1 LLQVE
6 APPWDYRAS
15 SIFVPRGTK
24 HASQLERLSF
34 SDVKSM
40 HDVVDDASKRRAFNV
55 DWREC
60 LSKEE
65 RFFNLCKK
73 VMKRADRNHAFFGA
87 RVRAEKRDID
97 SLRQHALSFV

>member
-1 LLQVE
+1 ME
-6 APPWDYRAS
+6 APPWEYRAS

-73 VMKRADRNHAFFGA
+73 VMNVQRAHRNHDFFWRTRA
-87 RVRAEKRDID
+87 RRKA
-97 SLRQHALSFV
+97 